1 MIEWGISALSHDA
14 ALAVIKDNE
23 LVYAS
28 HSERYSRIKN
38 DKYLH
43 RNLLHDA
50 LRHGSPDVVYYY
62 EKPLLKLTRQLY
74 AKQWNSFN
82 KYNSRALINH
92 IKDDL
97 GFTFKQELRQ
107 YNMSHHLSHAAG
119 GYFTS
124 QYKDATIVV
133 IDAIGEWEV
142 LTIWKAEGNKLKKI
156 ASRNYPHSLGLFY
169 SAMTQRCGLKP
180 NEEEYILMGM
190 SALGDP
196 HKYYK
201 EIKDTFFKSNHKSY
215 SGIYE
220 TIHTPFPKFK
230 HNLHRG
236 CTWWR
241 PEGLKATD
249 IYDVAA
255 ATQQIYEDILDDIM
269 QWAYKAGSSNNLVFT
284 GGCALNCVANSKI
297 AKYWDNIWIMPS
309 PGDSG
314 SAIGAILANK
324 QEHIKWPGPY
334 LGHEITG
341 EYPTSKVIKELYKN
355 KIVGVAS
362 GKAEFGPRAL
372 GNRSL
377 LADPRGKN
385 IKDLVNKYKKRE
397 PFRPF
402 APMILEECANEV
414 FDMPVSSSP
423 YMQFTAKCKRPD
435 EFPAIV
441 HYDGTSRVQTVG
453 PKDNKEIRALLEAWY
468 VKTGCPLLLNTSL
481 NVKGE
486 PLVNTI
492 EDAQRFEKLNKLKV
506 VTP

>member
-38 DKYLH
+38 DK
-43 RNLLHDA
+43 LLHADLLTDA
-50 LRHGSPDVVYYY
+50 LRYGSPEVIYYY
-62 EKPLLKLTRQLY
+62 EQPFKKLTRQLY
-74 AKQWNSFN
+74 ARQWNSVS
-82 KYNSRALINH
+82 KYNHRALADH
-92 IKDDL
+92 VKHDL
-97 GFTFKQELRQ
+97 GFTFGQELRQ
-107 YNMSHHLSHAAG
+107 HNMSHHMSHAAG

-124 QYKDATIVV
+124 PFKDATIVV

-142 LTIWKAEGNKLKKI
+142 LTIWKAEGNKLEKI

-190 SALGDP
+190 SALGEP
-196 HKYYK
+196 HRFYG
-201 EIKDTFFKSNHKSY
+201 ELLDVFFN
-215 SGIYE
+215 
-220 TIHTPFPKFK
+220 TNFAPFPKFK

-236 CTWWR
+236 CAWWR

-255 ATQQIYEDILDDIM
+255 ATQLVYEDILDDIM
-269 QWAYKAGSSNNLVFT
+269 QWAVMQGSSNNLVFT

-334 LGHEITG
+334 LGHNIKG
-341 EYPTSKVIKELYKN
+341 DYPIVKVVDELYKN

-377 LADPRGKN
+377 LADPRGKD
-385 IKDLVNKYKKRE
+385 IKDLVNTYKKRE

-402 APMILEECANEV
+402 APMILKECVDEV

-441 HYDGTSRVQTVG
+441 HYDGTSRVQTVSE
-453 PKDNKEIRALLEAWY
+453 KDNKEVRSLLEAWY

-486 PLVNTI
+486 PLVNTV
-492 EDAQRFEKLNKLKV
+492 EDARRFESLNKLKV
-506 VTP
+506 ITP

>member
-1 MIEWGISALSHDA
+1 
-14 ALAVIKDNE
+14 
-23 LVYAS
+23 
-28 HSERYSRIKN
+28 
-38 DKYLH
+38 
-43 RNLLHDA
+43 
-50 LRHGSPDVVYYY
+50 
-62 EKPLLKLTRQLY
+62 
-74 AKQWNSFN
+74 
-82 KYNSRALINH
+82 
-92 IKDDL
+92 
-97 GFTFKQELRQ
+97 
-107 YNMSHHLSHAAG
+107 
-119 GYFTS
+119 
-124 QYKDATIVV
+124 
-133 IDAIGEWEV
+133 
-142 LTIWKAEGNKLKKI
+142 
-156 ASRNYPHSLGLFY
+156 
-169 SAMTQRCGLKP
+169 
-180 NEEEYILMGM
+180 
-190 SALGDP
+190 
-196 HKYYK
+196 
-201 EIKDTFFKSNHKSY
+201 
-215 SGIYE
+215 
-220 TIHTPFPKFK
+220 
-230 HNLHRG
+230 
-236 CTWWR
+236 
-241 PEGLKATD
+241 
-249 IYDVAA
+249 
-255 ATQQIYEDILDDIM
+255 
-269 QWAYKAGSSNNLVFT
+269 VFT

-341 EYPTSKVIKELYKN
+341 EYPTVKVINELYKN